1 MPPNPKIPIR
11 KPPRRAPAIPKRIV
25 MIHPPGSLPGMRS
38 LAIIP
43 ATRPTKIQLSMFIL
57 GLLLLLEIV
66 YFTRPKLT
74 YIKSHFFNSLLGIL
88 VKVCPEVR
96 VESLA
101 FRLYPGHHARRMGLI
116 TPP

>member
-1 MPPNPKIPIR
+1 LNLVIPPNPNSPAR

-25 MIHPPGSLPGMRS
+25 MMHPPGSLPGMRS

-43 ATRPTKIQLSMFIL
+43 AAKPTKIQLSMFIL

-66 YFTRPKLT
+66 YFAKPKLT
-74 YIKSHFFNSLLGIL
+74 YVKSYFFSGLLGLL

-96 VESLA
+96 VES
-101 FRLYPGHHARRMGLI
+101 
-116 TPP
+116 